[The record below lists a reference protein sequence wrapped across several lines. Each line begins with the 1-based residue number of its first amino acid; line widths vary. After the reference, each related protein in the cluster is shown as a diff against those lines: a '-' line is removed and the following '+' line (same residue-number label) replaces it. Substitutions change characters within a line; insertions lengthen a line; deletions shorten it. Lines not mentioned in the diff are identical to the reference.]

1 MAQVTTMQAGP
12 GARDDTPRHY
22 VRVTRANHRGY
33 TEFQFSIGDP
43 TLYLEMT
50 LPPAA
55 FAEFCARHD
64 AVHLTPAEARA
75 VDAATRRWQAHDQHE
90 GQSRVD

>member
-1 MAQVTTMQAGP
+1 MAQVTPMQAGP
-12 GARDDTPRHY
+12 GARADTPRHY

-75 VDAATRRWQAHDQHE
+75 VDAATRRWQAHDEHE